1 MKKTLLIITAII
13 FTTSFT
19 SGQHKWQKR
28 FSKNSKPYRSEI
40 TYNFIASCIEGGAEV
55 DYCSCLFDNIVKNM
69 KEAEFLKEETKYLLQ
84 EEFSDE
90 FLEVMSAARLE
101 CN

>member
-19 SGQHKWQKR
+19 GGQHKWQKR

-40 TYNFIASCIEGGAEV
+40 TYNFVASCIEGGAEV
-55 DYCSCLFDNIVKNM
+55 DYCSCLFDYIVKNM

>member
-19 SGQHKWQKR
+19 FGQHKWQKR

-55 DYCSCLFDNIVKNM
+55 DYCSCLFDYIVKNM

>member
-1 MKKTLLIITAII
+1 
-13 FTTSFT
+13 
-19 SGQHKWQKR
+19 
-28 FSKNSKPYRSEI
+28 
-40 TYNFIASCIEGGAEV
+40 
-55 DYCSCLFDNIVKNM
+55 M

>member
-13 FTTSFT
+13 FTASFT
-19 SGQHKWQKR
+19 FGQHKWQKR

-55 DYCSCLFDNIVKNM
+55 DYCSCLFDYIVNNM

-84 EEFSDE
+84 DEFSDE
-90 FLEVMSAARLE
+90 FLELMSEARLE

>member
-13 FTTSFT
+13 FTISFT
-19 SGQHKWQKR
+19 SAQHKWQKR

-55 DYCSCLFDNIVKNM
+55 DYCSCLFDYIVKNM
-69 KEAEFLKEETKYLLQ
+69 KETEFLKEETKYLLQ

-90 FLEVMSAARLE
+90 FLELMSEARLE

>member
-19 SGQHKWQKR
+19 SGQQKWQKR

-40 TYNFIASCIEGGAEV
+40 TYNFVASCIEGGAEV
-55 DYCSCLFDNIVKNM
+55 DYCSCLFDYIVKNM

>member
-1 MKKTLLIITAII
+1 MKKTLLIIADII

-19 SGQHKWQKR
+19 SGQDKWQKL
-28 FSKNSKPYRSEI
+28 FSNNSKPYRSEI

-55 DYCSCLFDNIVKNM
+55 DYCSCLFDYIVKNM

-90 FLEVMSAARLE
+90 FLEVMSAARLD